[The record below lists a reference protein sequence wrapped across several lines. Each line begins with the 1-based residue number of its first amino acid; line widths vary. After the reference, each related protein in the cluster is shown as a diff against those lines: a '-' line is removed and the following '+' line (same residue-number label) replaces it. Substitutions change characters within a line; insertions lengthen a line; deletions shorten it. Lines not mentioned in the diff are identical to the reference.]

1 MTEAVTLEIQ
11 DNLGLICINYPPVN
25 ALGHAV
31 RTGLVKALEE
41 VEQNGNLEAV
51 IMYGAGSTFIAGADI
66 TEFGK
71 KLEPPHI
78 MDINQALENCSKLVI
93 AAIHGTALGGGLE
106 VALSCHYRYAVASAK
121 IGLPEV
127 KLGLL
132 PGAGGTQRLPR
143 LIGAEAALELMVSG
157 RFMSANQALE
167 LGAIDAVGGS
177 ELLEGAKTY
186 AQELIAQGAE
196 PKRVRDLPFE
206 ASAELFEGFRKS
218 IARKARGFLAP
229 WKIIDCV
236 EAAAN
241 MDFDAGLKREGELFL
256 ELYKSPETKAQ
267 QHVFFAERQV
277 GKIPDVPKDTPKQSV
292 KEVAVIGAGTMGGG
306 IAMCFANA
314 GFEVT
319 LVDANDEGLE
329 RGLGIINKN
338 YASRVKRGRM
348 SQEAMDGVM
357 AKITGTTDFDAVG
370 SADLVIEAVFEEM
383 ELKKDIFTKLD
394 AIAKP
399 GAILATN
406 TSTLDVDAIAAVTKR
421 PEHVIGMHFFSPAN
435 IMRLLEVVR
444 GQKSSPSTIAT
455 AMNVGRKVGKVSV
468 LVGNCFGFVGNRMLY
483 GYTRQAGFLIEEGA
497 TVEQVDKVVKDFG
510 MPMGPFT
517 MGDLAGL
524 DVGWRVRSARGNKEA
539 DGSRYGSTVSDR
551 LCEQGRY
558 GQKTQAGFYDYEEG
572 NRTPKPSPMVAELV
586 KTVASE
592 LGIEQREVS
601 DEEVLERCMY
611 PLVNIGA
618 QLLDEG
624 IALRPGDIDT
634 IYLNGY
640 GFPAY
645 RGGPM
650 FWADQVGLKKVY
662 EAMCKYQEVHGDIW
676 KPAPLIEKLAQE
688 DSTFAA
694 WAKSR

>member
-1 MTEAVTLEIQ
+1 MTEAVTLDIE

-25 ALGHAV
+25 ALGYAV
-31 RTGLVKALEE
+31 RAGLVKTLQE
-41 VEQNGNLEAV
+41 VEQNDSLEAV
-51 IMYGAGSTFIAGADI
+51 IIYGAGSTFIAGADI

-71 KLEPPHI
+71 ELKPPHI
-78 MDINQALENCSKLVI
+78 MEINRALEDCSKLVI

-106 VALSCHYRYAVASAK
+106 VALSCHYRFAVASAK

-143 LIGAEAALELMVSG
+143 LIGAEHALELMVSG
-157 RFMSANQALE
+157 RFLGANQALE
-167 LGAIDAVGGS
+167 LGAVDAVGGS
-177 ELLEGAKTY
+177 DLLDGAKSY
-186 AQELIAQGAE
+186 AKELIAQGAK
-196 PKRVRDLPFE
+196 PKRVRDIPFE
-206 ASAELFEGFRKS
+206 APAELFEGFRKS
-218 IARKARGFLAP
+218 IAKKARGFLAP

-241 MDFDAGLKREGELFL
+241 MDFDAGLTREGELFM
-256 ELYKSPETKAQ
+256 ELYKSPETAAQ

-277 GKIPDVPKDTPKQSV
+277 GKIPDVPKDTPKLPV

-314 GFEVT
+314 GFSVT

-348 SQEAMDGVM
+348 SQEAMDRVM
-357 AKITGTTDFDAVG
+357 GLISGTTDFDAVG
-370 SADLVIEAVFEEM
+370 TADLVIEAVFEEM
-383 ELKKDIFTKLD
+383 ELKKEIFTKLD

-399 GAILATN
+399 EAILATN
-406 TSTLDVDAIAAVTKR
+406 TSTLDVDAIASVTKR
-421 PEHVIGMHFFSPAN
+421 PERVVGMHFFSPAN

-444 GQKSSPSTIAT
+444 GKESSATTIAT

-497 TVEQVDKVVKDFG
+497 TIEQVDNVVKDFG

-524 DVGWRVRSARGNKEA
+524 DVGWRVRNSRGNKEP
-539 DGSRYGSTVSDR
+539 DGSRYGSTVGDR

-558 GQKTQAGFYDYEEG
+558 GQKTSGGFYDYEAG
-572 NRTPKPSPMVAELV
+572 DRTPKSSGMVAELV
-586 KTVASE
+586 KSVASE

-601 DEEVLERCMY
+601 DEEVLERSMY
-611 PLVNIGA
+611 PLVNVGA

-650 FWADQVGLKKVY
+650 FWADQVGLKKIY
-662 EAMCKYQEVHGDIW
+662 DAMCKYQAVHGDTW

-688 DSTFAA
+688 GKTFRE
-694 WAKSR
+694 WSKSR